1 MGVTCLACPFQVGS
15 WAWRPGESLGLH
27 VPRVE
32 GTV

>member
-15 WAWRPGESLGLH
+15 WAWPGESLGLH